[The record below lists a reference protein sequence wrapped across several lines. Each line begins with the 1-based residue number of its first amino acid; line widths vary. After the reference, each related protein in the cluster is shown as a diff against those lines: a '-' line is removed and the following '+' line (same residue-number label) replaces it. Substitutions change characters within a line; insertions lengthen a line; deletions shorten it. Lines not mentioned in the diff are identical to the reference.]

1 MDKNI
6 LTNNLSLLV
15 SRLHLRL
22 HLRQGF
28 GGSSFGGIIWIL
40 ASGLLFFSS
49 CVSNKKF
56 IYMQDKGNVKAD
68 SNGTM
73 TVIPYAYKLQKGDIL
88 YVALTTD
95 DEKLN
100 KIFVPN
106 GGGANMQIQQGQGVA
121 GSMLYFVGFTIDAN
135 GDIEFP
141 YLGKITVHGKTIEEA
156 KEVIQVELKKF
167 FKFFFLQVKV
177 AEFKFS
183 VLGFV
188 NRPGQFF
195 FQQNKVNIFEAI
207 SQAGEL
213 QGMSKKMEIQLYRQY
228 PDGIRMHT
236 IDLTDRSI
244 INSPFYYIQPNDL
257 VYIVPLKS
265 RTLGDMS
272 SLQTSFGVV
281 APLLGTLLLVLNT
294 FILVKNL

>member
-1 MDKNI
+1 
-6 LTNNLSLLV
+6 
-15 SRLHLRL
+15 
-22 HLRQGF
+22 
-28 GGSSFGGIIWIL
+28 
-40 ASGLLFFSS
+40 
-49 CVSNKKF
+49 
-56 IYMQDKGNVKAD
+56 MQDKGNVKTD

-95 DEKLN
+95 DERLN
-100 KIFVPN
+100 KLFVPSA
-106 GGGANMQIQQGQGVA
+106 GGGGQMMMQQGQGVS
-121 GSMLYFVGFTIDAN
+121 GGMLYFIGFTIDPN
-135 GDIEFP
+135 GQIEFP
-141 YLGKITVHGKTIEEA
+141 YLGKIGVESKTIEEA
-156 KEVIQVELKKF
+156 SEIIKVELRKF
-167 FKFFFLQVKV
+167 FKVFFLQVKV

-183 VLGFV
+183 VMGYV

-195 FQQNKVNIFEAI
+195 FQQNKVSIFEAI

-257 VYIVPLKS
+257 VYIVPLKT

-272 SLQTSFGVV
+272 SLQTSFGVI